1 MNESM
6 RNQSINPGTFDGGKL
21 EHIELDPAFPVSDS
35 RYNTRGEN
43 PDIEPHL
50 HDQLELG
57 YCYDGTGVFLIG
69 SKVFPFRAGDAVLI
83 NTREVHLAKGSPGG
97 STRWGWINL
106 DPLRLLADIPE
117 SCGGSVKL
125 SRCCGA
131 NFRNV
136 IDGQAHPE
144 ITGCIREILA
154 ECTARKAKF
163 RPMVRALAWRLLLL
177 LDRYYPE
184 AESEKSA
191 KAESSG
197 DYSRVERLVPALNH
211 IAGNFQNPVCV
222 AHLARLCFMS
232 EPNFRKCF
240 RRAMGC
246 APKPYLQKIR
256 LHAAAALL
264 RSSDRS
270 ILDVARLCGYN
281 NLSNFNRQ
289 FHDAYQCAPREFR

>member
-1 MNESM
+1 M
-6 RNQSINPGTFDGGKL
+6 RNRSISPVPFDAGTL
-21 EHIELDPAFPVSDS
+21 EYIEVDPAFPVSES

-43 PDIEPHL
+43 PDIEPHR
-50 HDQLELG
+50 HDLLELG

-69 SKVFPFRAGDAVLI
+69 SKVFPFRAGDAVVI

-131 NFRNV
+131 GFRNV
-136 IDGQAHPE
+136 IDGEANPE

-154 ECTARKAKF
+154 ERTGGKAKF
-163 RPMVRALAWRLLLL
+163 RPMIRALVWRLLLL

-184 AESEKSA
+184 AENGDA
-191 KAESSG
+191 AEGDVPG
-197 DYSRVERLVPALNH
+197 DYSRIERLVPALNH

-246 APKPYLQKIR
+246 APKPYLRKIR

-270 ILDVARLCGYN
+270 ILEVARLCGYN

-289 FHDAYQCAPREFR
+289 FRDAHGGAPREFR

>member
-1 MNESM
+1 M
-6 RNQSINPGTFDGGKL
+6 RNRSISPVPFDAGTL
-21 EHIELDPAFPVSDS
+21 EHIEVDPAFPVSES

-43 PDIEPHL
+43 PDIEPHR
-50 HDQLELG
+50 HDLLELG

-69 SKVFPFRAGDAVLI
+69 SKVFPFRAGDAVVI

-97 STRWGWINL
+97 NTRWGWINL

-131 NFRNV
+131 GFRNV

-144 ITGCIREILA
+144 IAGCIREILA
-154 ECTARKAKF
+154 ERTGRKENF
-163 RPMVRALAWRLLLL
+163 RPMVRSLTWRLLLL

-184 AESEKSA
+184 TENRDFAEGDTP
-191 KAESSG
+191 G
-197 DYSRVERLVPALNH
+197 DYGRVERLVPALNH
-211 IAGNFQNPVCV
+211 IAGNFQHPVCV

-264 RSSDRS
+264 RGSERS

-289 FHDAYQCAPREFR
+289 FRDSYGKPPREFR